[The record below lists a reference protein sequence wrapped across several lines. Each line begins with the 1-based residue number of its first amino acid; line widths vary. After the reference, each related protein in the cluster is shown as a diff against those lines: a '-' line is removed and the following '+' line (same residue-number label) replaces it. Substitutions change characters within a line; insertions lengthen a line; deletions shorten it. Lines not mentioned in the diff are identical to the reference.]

1 MSVHPKLFPF
11 ASNYWQFHGSS
22 KRHEPTIEE
31 SKMLTTKRKIM
42 KSIIIA
48 IICFISSS
56 TFAQSN
62 YEKSMGQAMSLWQP
76 GEIQKASALL
86 ERISQAE
93 RGNWIPAYYQAMIL
107 TTASFREKDKEAQTK
122 YIQSAEDILNNSTQ
136 DNNSEWLVLRAMNK
150 TAFMVTDP
158 MTKAKELSPII
169 IGLYKKAL
177 AITPSN
183 PRAALGL
190 AEFQI
195 NAKKYFN
202 QETSKECEDVRK
214 ALSLFNE
221 EKPTAPFT
229 PSWGKDRAE
238 QILKECK

>member
-11 ASNYWQFHGSS
+11 VRCYSQFHWSS
-22 KRHEPTIEE
+22 TKCGPAIEE
-31 SKMLTTKRKIM
+31 SKMLTTKRKVM

-48 IICFISSS
+48 IICFISS
-56 TFAQSN
+56 TAFAQSN
-62 YEKSMGQAMSLWQP
+62 YEKSMGQAMGLWQS
-76 GEIQKASALL
+76 GETQKAAALL
-86 ERISQAE
+86 ERVAQAE
-93 RGNWIPAYYQAMIL
+93 KDNWIPSYYQAMIL
-107 TTASFREKDKEAQTK
+107 TTAAFREKNKEVQTK
-122 YIQSAEDILNNSTQ
+122 YIQSAEDILNSSTQ

-150 TAFMVTDP
+150 TALMVTDP

-177 AITPSN
+177 AITPNN
-183 PRAALGL
+183 PRATLGL
-190 AEFQI
+190 AEFQL

-202 QETSKECEDVRK
+202 QDSSKECEDIKK

-221 EKPTAPFT
+221 EKPTAPFA